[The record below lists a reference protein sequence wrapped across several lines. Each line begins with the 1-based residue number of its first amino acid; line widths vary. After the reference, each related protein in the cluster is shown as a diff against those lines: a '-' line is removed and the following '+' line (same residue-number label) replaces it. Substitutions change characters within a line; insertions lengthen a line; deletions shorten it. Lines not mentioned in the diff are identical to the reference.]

1 MAEPPAAALHTLER
15 LVSHAVST
23 VDDLTSYLIR
33 HGWKVTSTGQ
43 MGALW
48 RRGLEDSSLVAVPSN
63 ITSRNEEWS
72 GVVSR
77 IAHAEKLQPSA
88 VDTSIRNQYI
98 DATEFRAADDLYIE
112 GSIPLEAGF
121 SLFASA
127 RTVVRVCATTSR
139 GAKARI
145 GGDYSTR
152 GDRIAESARFGHTL
166 RGSYIIPVFMPLPRP
181 TAPSQTPLDLEKN
194 QRTFYESEERRV
206 TRTMAQSLAALKSL
220 VVEPGKAP
228 RSSVVA
234 DLVTAGVSREMVLAI
249 HKVISDE
256 SVATFD
262 ATFSWAGS
270 IPKPPN
276 LPERIAI
283 PSESADLLEGAAR
296 QMKVG
301 KKTGV
306 ETMTGLIV
314 QLRDEGERFG
324 EVVIQTVRRGRPC
337 EVSVRLA
344 QHQLID
350 AHEWFKE
357 RRALVLD
364 GPVVSQPGRPLRV
377 DAVKR
382 LQPLD
387 ETFLPLQV

>member
-1 MAEPPAAALHTLER
+1 M
-15 LVSHAVST
+15 SYAVST
-23 VDDLTSYLIR
+23 VDDLTSYLTH
-33 HGWKVTSTGQ
+33 HGWEIASAGS

-48 RRGLEDSSLVAVPSN
+48 RRGAEEGALVAVPSN
-63 ITSRNEEWS
+63 ITSRNDEWS
-72 GVVSR
+72 GIVNR
-77 IAHAEKLQPSA
+77 IAQAEKLKPSA
-88 VDTSIRNQYI
+88 VDTSIKHQYI
-98 DATEFRAADDLYIE
+98 DSTEFRAADDVYIE

-127 RTVVRVCATTSR
+127 RTMVRVCATTSR

-145 GGDYSTR
+145 GGGYSTR
-152 GDRIAESARFGHTL
+152 GDRIAETARFGHTL
-166 RGSYIIPVFMPLPRP
+166 HGSYIIPVFMPLPRP
-181 TAPSQTPLDLEKN
+181 TESSQTPLGFEKN

-228 RSSVVA
+228 RKSVVA
-234 DLVTAGVSREMVLAI
+234 DLVTAGVSREMVLAV
-249 HKVISDE
+249 HRVISDE

-262 ATFSWAGS
+262 ASFSWAGS
-270 IPKPPN
+270 IPQPPN
-276 LPERIAI
+276 LPEHIVI
-283 PSESADLLEGAAR
+283 PSESAELLEGAAR
-296 QMKVG
+296 QMKVS
-301 KKTGV
+301 KRTDI

-314 QLRDEGERFG
+314 QLRDEGDG
-324 EVVIQTVRRGRPC
+324 LGDVVVQTVRRGRPC
-337 EVSVRLA
+337 EITVRLGDR
-344 QHQLID
+344 QLIE

-364 GPVVSQPGRPLRV
+364 GPVVANPGRPLRV

-387 ETFLPLQV
+387 ETFLPLQI